1 MNGSDPRQFGE
12 IIFLKAGMRTP
23 WCSLRYTKAGDWG
36 KGSLCF
42 SVVEA
47 ALEEHKW
54 TDGFV
59 HQNCVRTRANLS
71 CPISLEKSLCLL
83 SYLLVEPQA
92 TMPNNTCL

>member
-59 HQNCVRTRANLS
+59 HYVRTCGNKG
-71 CPISLEKSLCLL
+71 KSFMSYFSGKGPLL
-83 SYLLVEPQA
+83 AQLLAIGA
-92 TMPNNTCL
+92 TGYNAK